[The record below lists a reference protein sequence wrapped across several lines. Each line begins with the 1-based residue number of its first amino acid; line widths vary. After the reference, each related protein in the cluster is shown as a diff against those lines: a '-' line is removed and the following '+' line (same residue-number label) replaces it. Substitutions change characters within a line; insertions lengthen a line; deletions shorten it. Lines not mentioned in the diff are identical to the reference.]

1 MHKPKIKY
9 TSQTSQA
16 GAEVSEGKVPTNFG
30 KEFAERVV
38 KNATT
43 TTAATTTTKCILQC
57 KIFSDLLLFSTLLVM
72 KHPRQRG
79 VHPLQ

>member
-9 TSQTSQA
+9 TSQTSQP
-16 GAEVSEGKVPTNFG
+16 GAEVSQGKVPTNFG

-43 TTAATTTTKCILQC
+43 TKAAATTTTTTTTT
-57 KIFSDLLLFSTLLVM
+57 KI
-72 KHPRQRG
+72 R
-79 VHPLQ
+79 